1 MEAMKQGSLA
11 TGSGNTLEQTV
22 TGTLLSKGF
31 ILINYREYIKN
42 GKKCGEELLIKNV
55 PYRTIYNH
63 HGKTE
68 FLLIS
73 RKYSLEVRIECKWQ
87 QASGSVDEKF
97 PYLYLNCIEAM
108 PERDIIII
116 IDGGGA
122 KEGSVKWLKKAVEQN
137 LYTEKDRMKNIKIF
151 NLVEFVKW
159 ANSTFR

>member
-1 MEAMKQGSLA
+1 MGNMKQGSLA

-31 ILINYREYIKN
+31 TIVNYGEYIK
-42 GKKCGEELLIKNV
+42 KKHNYGEELLIKNV
-55 PYRTIYNH
+55 PYKTIYGHN
-63 HGKTE
+63 GKTE

-73 RKYSLEVRIECKWQ
+73 RTYSLEVRIECKWQ
-87 QASGSVDEKF
+87 QASGSVDEKY

-122 KEGSVKWLKKAVEQN
+122 KEGSIKWLKKAAEDHA
-137 LYTEKDRMKNIKIF
+137 YTSNKTKNIKIF

-159 ANSTFR
+159 ANTTFR